1 MSAPASTRCDCYEE
15 RTPCTSSLDPPLPF
29 VNSSNDI
36 RMTLRDCVYSVWLR
50 SQWVEI
56 FEIKLEQTSQ
66 ILNGKFSF
74 VLPSVHRIII
84 ITTTISTERDPDPAQ
99 APGPLTTKKRNDDS
113 ERKVQKRRKLSF
125 RLAAKNTELSL
136 AMLLGKWSI
145 GVWFTGFVFWRNWL
159 VEHLVTYNDRDNKNR
174 EWEQNKLVLEN

>member
-1 MSAPASTRCDCYEE
+1 MKSEPPVPRPWI
-15 RTPCTSSLDPPLPF
+15 RPCHAWILQ
-29 VNSSNDI
+29 VI
-36 RMTLRDCVYSVWLR
+36 RMTLRDCVFSVWLR

-66 ILNGKFSF
+66 FLNDKFSF

-84 ITTTISTERDPDPAQ
+84 ITTTISTERGPDPAQ

-145 GVWFTGFVFWRNWL
+145 GFWFTAFVFSRNWL

-174 EWEQNKLVLEN
+174 EWEQNKKLLEN